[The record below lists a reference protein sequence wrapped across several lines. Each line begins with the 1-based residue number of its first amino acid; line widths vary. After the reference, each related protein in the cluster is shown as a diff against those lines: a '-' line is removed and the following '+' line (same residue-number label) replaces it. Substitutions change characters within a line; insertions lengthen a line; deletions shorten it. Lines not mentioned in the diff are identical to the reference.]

1 MDSLIKFAEGK
12 TYSTPSIC
20 DSECIFSITV
30 ERRTDKTIITTEGK
44 RLHIS
49 VYNGREQVFPFG
61 RYSMAAI
68 IDASDLVES
77 EPNSIPKSSDTLEE
91 LMEEGKETFTTEQLN
106 SIKHS
111 LAELLMTEAFTPE
124 KKSSKIYYLA
134 DYRK

>member
-30 ERRTDKTIITTEGK
+30 DRRTTKTIITTEGK
-44 RLHIS
+44 RLRIS

-68 IDASDLVES
+68 IDASDLDEA
-77 EPNSIPKSSDTLEE
+77 KSDSTPQTSDSLE
-91 LMEEGKETFTTEQLN
+91 LVMEDGKDIFTTEQLD

-111 LAELLMTEAFTPE
+111 LAELLMGEAFTPE
-124 KKSSKIYYLA
+124 KKSAQIYHMA